1 MNDIEPTP
9 GSGLINPDLH
19 RLIQLFSALP
29 DVKFPDVDAPM
40 LHELVSRVQERHV
53 AVALAEVALDA
64 ARRALDDE
72 QEQLLKKA
80 HRLHA
85 WLTVMAEA
93 DEGLR
98 EKLGLLTL
106 PKLRRVTP
114 RPEAV
119 LPPGVEAVAPKKRG
133 RPRKVVPASEG
144 LFTEAAAAAS

>member
-1 MNDIEPTP
+1 MNDLEPTGP
-9 GSGLINPDLH
+9 GLINPDLH

-40 LHELVSRVQERHV
+40 LHELVSKVQERHV
-53 AVALAEVALDA
+53 ALAHAEVALDA

-85 WLTVMAEA
+85 WLSVMAEA

-98 EKLGLLTL
+98 EKLAHVAL
-106 PKLRRVTP
+106 PKLRRAAP
-114 RPEAV
+114 RTEAV
-119 LPPGVEAVAPKKRG
+119 PAGLEAAVAPKKRG

-144 LFTEAAAAAS
+144 LFTEAAPAS

>member
-1 MNDIEPTP
+1 MNDLEPTGP
-9 GSGLINPDLH
+9 GLINPDLH

-40 LHELVSRVQERHV
+40 LHELVSKVQERHV
-53 AVALAEVALDA
+53 ALAHAEVALDA

-85 WLTVMAEA
+85 WLSVMAEA

-98 EKLGLLTL
+98 EKLGHVAL
-106 PKLRRVTP
+106 PKLRRTAP
-114 RPEAV
+114 RTEAV
-119 LPPGVEAVAPKKRG
+119 TAGVETAVAPKKRG

-144 LFTEAAAAAS
+144 LFTEASPAS

>member
-1 MNDIEPTP
+1 MNDVEPTP
-9 GSGLINPDLH
+9 GAGLINPDLH

-53 AVALAEVALDA
+53 TVAHAEVALDA

-85 WLTVMAEA
+85 WLTVMAET
-93 DEGLR
+93 DEALR
-98 EKLGLLTL
+98 EKLALVTL
-106 PKLRRVTP
+106 PKLRRTTP
-114 RPEAV
+114 RAEV

-144 LFTEAAAAAS
+144 LFTEAAASAS